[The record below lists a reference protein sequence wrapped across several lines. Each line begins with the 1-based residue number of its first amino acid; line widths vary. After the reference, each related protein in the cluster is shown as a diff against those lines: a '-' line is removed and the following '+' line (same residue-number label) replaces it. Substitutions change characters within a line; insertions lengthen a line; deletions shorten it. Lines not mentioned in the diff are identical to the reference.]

1 MNEIIN
7 DLLIVLNNTGS
18 GFCNHA
24 LSMFAQSAVL
34 IILLLIIDFML
45 RKKVRAVFRYCV
57 WMLVFIKLILPTT
70 LSLPTGIGY
79 WCGSSLSP
87 KKLISIPITDSTS
100 SPESTMSGI
109 SEHFAASAEPS
120 LIHPSQAPPEKAA
133 AITPVISKDS
143 AITTDPHP
151 HPPSESGTQI
161 ASAVTTLPPITWQA
175 IVFLIW
181 LVGALV
187 FSVLLIQRMLFVLG
201 LIAQSEPAKARLL
214 ETLKQCRQQVGIG
227 RNIELKLSNN
237 IQSPAV
243 CGLVKPIILMP
254 TSLLEEL
261 SNDKLRAVLIHEL
274 VHIKRFDLWINFAQT
289 FLQIIYF
296 YNPFVWFANAV
307 VRRLREQAVDETV
320 LVAMGTEAKSY
331 SNTLIDIAEMAFF
344 RTNFSLRLIGVAESK
359 KSLHRRIRHMLSRP
373 IPKSAKIGVLSL
385 IALIALAAVLLP
397 MAGRIRGAAIGES
410 SVQDDSDTQLMLTE
424 SKTYRAYQV
433 SADDLLELF
442 TQNQNFGD
450 VIFVSRVLQWLDPS
464 PRYRRASSWADTD
477 NLKHPVFVGY
487 GTGAAGPY
495 KMDIKTNAVL
505 LDLEHERVSC
515 TLNSGSSIQGSIFFK
530 GTLDPDQALAY
541 VAKMPEKDNSRPWHI
556 VIYQAAEVSNERVSF
571 VRSIQNAR
579 EWVKLEAKP
588 VSSLPFMATLP
599 NGVTVEL
606 AGVCDWPEKG
616 KRCWLPDGSKLTKKI
631 YASKRNKIP
640 GAGNYGLRNKTPGA
654 GDYGFMFKVD
664 GPDDLNFSCNKI
676 DGTTSME
683 SSYLIKVVDAKGK
696 ELEGF
701 EAAISDMKE
710 GQSSTTIRLGIA
722 AGPWTTISTHDG
734 SGIKAG
740 KKGVVLWSQAFETND
755 GTHIT
760 TSVEWREDRAERV
773 VAIYKKDKLYTTEHD
788 SIATGK
794 VHQITATFKNL
805 KLNQIKEF
813 QYQVRPY
820 EWATFENVSVKPGLK
835 TDVQI
840 SFQPADKKAI
850 PAKEDLQ
857 SLIDC
862 ANPGDTVTIP
872 KGLYKE
878 PVDINKPLTLK
889 GESWAECVFEVTA
902 DRPAIFIDTKSKGE
916 VVVEDLTI
924 KWQLATSN
932 KGIERPF
939 ALGVKDTKAEIK
951 NCSFVPLGNSQR
963 SPVAVRADGFSNL
976 NISSSRFEGF
986 EYVICYGQGTK
997 GKTSDCLI
1005 MNCGHQGIIN
1015 YSGAT
1020 LHVERNV
1027 ITGSKYHAVRC
1038 TGGILHVKDNLLINN
1053 ANRGIYL
1060 GNRSGSGTINNNL
1073 IINNAVGIG
1082 AFASAKYEIQNN
1094 VIADSS
1100 YSGIG
1105 MYKSCSLTIRD
1116 NIFLNNERG
1125 WVMFD
1130 KGEKGGNTS
1139 YRNTFWKNKVDDE
1152 NFSKTGNSINA
1163 DPAFIDPDNGDYS
1176 LKPGPAKEN
1185 KQGLTNPQLFKTL
1198 WKVWKNR
1205 KDKNVPFIK

>member
-1 MNEIIN
+1 MNQIIN
-7 DLLIVLNNTGS
+7 DSLIVLNDTGS

-24 LSMFAQSAVL
+24 LSMFAQSGVL

-57 WMLVFIKLILPTT
+57 WMLVFIKLILPPT
-70 LSLPTGIGY
+70 LSLPTGVGY
-79 WCGSSLSP
+79 WCGNSLSP
-87 KKLISIPITDSTS
+87 TKIMSRPIVDS
-100 SPESTMSGI
+100 MSNAEAIVPDI
-109 SEHFAASAEPS
+109 SEDFAINSK
-120 LIHPSQAPPEKAA
+120 LSQARPFQT
-133 AITPVISKDS
+133 TP
-143 AITTDPHP
+143 AT
-151 HPPSESGTQI
+151 I
-161 ASAVTTLPPITWQA
+161 APFTPAVSNLPAITWQA

-181 LVGALV
+181 LVGAIV
-187 FSVLLIQRMLFVLG
+187 FSVLLIQRMFFVLG
-201 LIAQSEPAKARLL
+201 LIAQGEAAKGRLL
-214 ETLKQCRQQVGIG
+214 ETLKQCRRQVGIG
-227 RNIELKLSNN
+227 RNIDLKLSSH

-243 CGLVKPIILMP
+243 CGLFKPIILMP
-254 TSLLEEL
+254 TALLEKL
-261 SNDKLRAVLIHEL
+261 TNDKLRAVLIHEL
-274 VHIKRFDLWINFAQT
+274 VHIKRYDLWINFAQT

-296 YNPFVWFANAV
+296 YNPFVWLASAM
-307 VRRLREQAVDETV
+307 VRRIREQAVDEAV
-320 LVAMGTEAKSY
+320 LVAMGAEAKSY

-359 KSLHRRIRHMLSRP
+359 KSLHRRIKLMVTRP
-373 IPKSAKIGVLSL
+373 IPKSAKIGILGVIVV
-385 IALIALAAVLLP
+385 IALGAILLP
-397 MAGRIRGAAIGES
+397 MAAAARDSRKEQPQFTLKLS
-410 SVQDDSDTQLMLTE
+410 S
-424 SKTYRAYQV
+424 
-433 SADDLLELF
+433 
-442 TQNQNFGD
+442 
-450 VIFVSRVLQWLDPS
+450 
-464 PRYRRASSWADTD
+464 RAS
-477 NLKHPVFVGY
+477 
-487 GTGAAGPY
+487 
-495 KMDIKTNAVL
+495 
-505 LDLEHERVSC
+505 
-515 TLNSGSSIQGSIFFK
+515 
-530 GTLDPDQALAY
+530 
-541 VAKMPEKDNSRPWHI
+541 
-556 VIYQAAEVSNERVSF
+556 
-571 VRSIQNAR
+571 
-579 EWVKLEAKP
+579 
-588 VSSLPFMATLP
+588 
-599 NGVTVEL
+599 VEL
-606 AGVCDWPEKG
+606 VGVCDWPEKG
-616 KRCWLPDGSKLTKKI
+616 KRCWRPDGSKLKPEI
-631 YASKRNKIP
+631 YASKWNKI
-640 GAGNYGLRNKTPGA
+640 PGA

-710 GQSSTTIRLGIA
+710 GQSSTTIRIGIA

-740 KKGVVLWSQAFETND
+740 TKGVVLWSQAFETND

-760 TSVEWREDRAERV
+760 TSVECREDRAERV
-773 VAIYKKDKLYTTEHD
+773 VAIYKKDKLYTTIHD

-820 EWATFENVSVKPGLK
+820 DWATFENVSVKPGVK
-835 TDVQI
+835 TDVKI
-840 SFQPADKKAI
+840 GFEPADEKAI

-857 SLIDC
+857 SLIDS
-862 ANPGDTVTIP
+862 AKAGDTVIVP
-872 KGLYKE
+872 KGIYKE
-878 PVDINKPLTLK
+878 PIDINKSLTLK
-889 GESWAECVFEVTA
+889 GELRGECVFEVTA

-951 NCSFVPLGNSQR
+951 NCAFLPLGNSQR

-976 NISSSRFEGF
+976 TISRSRFEGF

-997 GKTSDCLI
+997 GKTTDCLI

-1027 ITGSKYHAVRC
+1027 ITGSKFHAVRC
-1038 TGGILHVKDNLLINN
+1038 TGGTLHVKDNLLIDN

-1060 GNRSGSGTINNNL
+1060 GNRSGSGTVTNNL

-1082 AFASAKYEIQNN
+1082 AFASAKYEIKNN

-1130 KGEKGGNTS
+1130 KGERGGNTS
-1139 YRNTFWKNKVDDE
+1139 YRNTFWQNKVDDE
-1152 NFSKTGNSINA
+1152 NFKKTGNSINA
-1163 DPAFIDPDNGDYS
+1163 DPVFTDADNGDFS
-1176 LKPGPAKEN
+1176 LKSGPAKEN
-1185 KQGLTNPQLFKTL
+1185 KQGLTNPEVFKAL

-1205 KDKNVPFIK
+1205 ANEQVSFIR